1 MTQQVCNLFQLNP
14 CGEKCVYTPHGPV
27 RRWSVCSPGVSPVI
41 PVFWLTP
48 QVALGDKTEVI
59 NASQQSLGVSLSCQ
73 F

>member
-1 MTQQVCNLFQLNP
+1 MERIVCQCLMVQSD
-14 CGEKCVYTPHGPV
+14 V
-27 RRWSVCSPGVSPVI
+27 GVIPPVI

-59 NASQQSLGVSLSCQ
+59 NASQQSLGVSLTCQ